1 MTTPT
6 PTPASA
12 YPPTEKTY
20 ILENTGPPTLQAPP
34 QPPPLLA
41 TPDAPPKIPPGLAG
55 YEGDDDPKKEKSSI
69 AFTSF
74 NYINSIV
81 GSGVIGMPYAI
92 YKAGVGMGLAV
103 LVVVTVVTDAALCL
117 MIAAA
122 RTAQASTYQDLVRS
136 SFGRP
141 GFILATCFQFMYPFI
156 SLISYN
162 IIVGDTLRIVLIRVT
177 GLSSESVLAERTFIV
192 VSSTLLITL
201 PLSLYRNITHL
212 CKVSLCS
219 VVMIAAIA
227 LAMVVRFGTMFDQ
240 VPATEDAWVIGKSGF
255 PTTIGIMSFAFM
267 CHHSSFLV
275 YESLADN
282 TQARWNR
289 VTHISIGA
297 SAVLSITFGMA
308 GFLTFTGYVQGDMFE
323 NYCWADDLMNLCRGG
338 YALTILLTYPIECFV
353 ARDVL
358 ETAFFRDYQPQPF
371 FRHAVLSVIIAI
383 LCMLLS
389 FSTDCLGIVLELNG
403 ILCAIPLAFI
413 LPGLCYIRVEEG
425 PLWASNKRLAWAVT
439 IFGVVTFI
447 AGCIS
452 LFSNFDELSQC
463 SHGEE
468 MPYCHQAP
476 DAPNALNATL

>member
-1 MTTPT
+1 MNTPT
-6 PTPASA
+6 AFPVN
-12 YPPTEKTY
+12 ERTY
-20 ILENTGPPTLQAPP
+20 ILENTGPPTLQPP
-34 QPPPLLA
+34 LQQPPPQLA

-69 AFTSF
+69 SFTSF

-92 YKAGVGMGLAV
+92 HQSGVAMGLIIL
-103 LVVVTVVTDAALCL
+103 LVVAVVTDAALCL

-122 RTAQASTYQDLVRS
+122 RTAQVTTYQELVRA

-141 GFILATCFQFMYPFI
+141 GFVLATGLQFLYPFI

-162 IIVGDTLRIVLIRVT
+162 VIVGDTLRIVLIRLT
-177 GLSSESVLAERTFIV
+177 GLSSESVLAQRTFIMAT
-192 VSSTLLITL
+192 STLLITL

-212 CKVSLCS
+212 CKVSLAS

-227 LAMVVRFGTMFDQ
+227 LAMVIRFSTMFNL
-240 VPATEDAWVIGKSGF
+240 VPASDDAWDLAKDTF

-275 YESLADN
+275 FESLADN
-282 TQARWNR
+282 TQERWNK
-289 VTHISIGA
+289 VTHISIA
-297 SAVLSITFGMA
+297 AAAVLSLVYAMA
-308 GFLTFTGYVQGDMFE
+308 GYLTFTGYVQGDMFE
-323 NYCWADDLMNLCRGG
+323 NYCWNDDLMNLCRGV
-338 YALTILLTYPIECFV
+338 YAFTILLTYPIECFV

-389 FSTDCLGIVLELNG
+389 FTTDCLGIILELNG
-403 ILCAIPLAFI
+403 IICAIPLAFI
-413 LPGLCYIRVEEG
+413 LPSLCYVRVEEG
-425 PLWASNKRLAWAVT
+425 PLFAGTKKWAWAVAV
-439 IFGVVTFI
+439 FGIVCFI
-447 AGCIS
+447 AGTVS
-452 LFSNFDELSQC
+452 LITNFEQLSQC

-468 MPYCHQAP
+468 MPYCHP
-476 DAPNALNATL
+476 SVNATL